1 MIINTRMAQAADPGL
16 QPMACC
22 LKKQKKK
29 RLQKQSSRSRAG
41 RESAT
46 ASKRVLITRR

>member
-1 MIINTRMAQAADPGL
+1 MAQAADPGL

-22 LKKQKKK
+22 LKKQKK

-46 ASKRVLITRR
+46 AFNRVLITRR